1 MAFRGQGVA
10 NVHDPVMLS
19 HRGGAFR
26 RIHFCCN
33 KNVKKSTRG
42 GSKLKRTT
50 TEAEL
55 RAADPQLGRL
65 SDFAYSSIKELLAR
79 GAYKPGHKL
88 PIRSVA
94 EMLNVGATP
103 AREAINRLVFEGALV
118 MVGPKTVIVP
128 HLDLAALYEV
138 TQMRLALEG
147 LATEKGALHATKE
160 TIDKL
165 LFIQEKITLSLDEK
179 RYADALHDNKEFHFT
194 IYRLCEMPH
203 LLSTIEALWL
213 RVGASFHDLYP
224 EFAEAK
230 YGVHNHMA
238 AIEGLVEKDPSAVR
252 AAVENDIRDGYRRL
266 KKSAQNRLNRQ

>member
-1 MAFRGQGVA
+1 LLQQKCEDVNAWGSILNENTTGEE
-10 NVHDPVMLS
+10 LS
-19 HRGGAFR
+19 A
-26 RIHFCCN
+26 
-33 KNVKKSTRG
+33 SDLQ
-42 GSKLKRTT
+42 S
-50 TEAEL
+50 
-55 RAADPQLGRL
+55 GRL
-65 SDFAYSSIKELLAR
+65 SDFAYSSIKEQLAR

-147 LATEKGALHATKE
+147 LATEKGALRSTDDIA
-160 TIDKL
+160 DKL
-165 LFIQEKITLSLDEK
+165 LALQEKITLSLDEK
-179 RYADALHDNKEFHFT
+179 RYGDALHDNKEFHFT

-230 YGVHNHMA
+230 YGVHNHLA
-238 AIEGLVEKDPSAVR
+238 AIEGLVDRDPSAVR
-252 AAVENDIRDGYRRL
+252 AAMENDIRDGYRRL
-266 KKSAQNRLNRQ
+266 KKAAQQRLKRQ

>member
-1 MAFRGQGVA
+1 M
-10 NVHDPVMLS
+10 NE
-19 HRGGAFR
+19 
-26 RIHFCCN
+26 N
-33 KNVKKSTRG
+33 
-42 GSKLKRTT
+42 TT
-50 TEAEL
+50 GEESSASDL
-55 RAADPQLGRL
+55 QSGRL
-65 SDFAYSSIKELLAR
+65 SDFAYSSIKEQLTR
-79 GAYKPGHKL
+79 GVYKPGHKL
-88 PIRSVA
+88 PIRTVA

-128 HLDLAALYEV
+128 HLDLLALYEV

-147 LATEKGALHATKE
+147 LATEKGAPCATNAV
-160 TIDKL
+160 IDNL
-165 LFIQEKITLSLDEK
+165 LALQEKITLSLNEK

-194 IYRLCEMPH
+194 IYCLCEMPH

-238 AIEGLVEKDPSAVR
+238 AIEGLVDKDPSAVR
-252 AAVENDIRDGYRRL
+252 AAMENDIRDGYRRM
-266 KKSAQNRLNRQ
+266 KKTAQERLSRK

>member
-1 MAFRGQGVA
+1 MNENTTGEE
-10 NVHDPVMLS
+10 LS
-19 HRGGAFR
+19 ALDLQ
-26 RIHFCCN
+26 
-33 KNVKKSTRG
+33 S
-42 GSKLKRTT
+42 
-50 TEAEL
+50 
-55 RAADPQLGRL
+55 GRL
-65 SDFAYSSIKELLAR
+65 SDFAYSSIKERLAR

-147 LATEKGALHATKE
+147 LATEKGALRSTDDIA
-160 TIDKL
+160 DKL
-165 LFIQEKITLSLDEK
+165 LALQEKITLSLDEK
-179 RYADALHDNKEFHFT
+179 RYGDALHDNKEFHFT

-230 YGVHNHMA
+230 YGVHNHLA
-238 AIEGLVEKDPSAVR
+238 AIEGLVDRDPSAVR
-252 AAVENDIRDGYRRL
+252 AAMENDIRDGYRRL
-266 KKSAQNRLNRQ
+266 KKAAQQRLKRQ